1 MIKHSSKV
9 KVNDLQGIILVTS
22 VVASATDKSEELSE
36 KSQVGKLHLCVKHQR
51 KIFWKSRMDKS
62 QDFFFDTKSAIWK
75 DAAKSNS
82 NLKTLVYK
90 PKQPHWPP

>member
-36 KSQVGKLHLCVKHQR
+36 KSQVGKLHLCSTKERYFESLVWIKA
-51 KIFWKSRMDKS
+51 KIF
-62 QDFFFDTKSAIWK
+62 FHDTKSAI
-75 DAAKSNS
+75 
-82 NLKTLVYK
+82 
-90 PKQPHWPP
+90 

>member
-36 KSQVGKLHLCVKHQR
+36 KSQVGKLHLRVKHQR
-51 KIFWKSRMDKS
+51 KIF
-62 QDFFFDTKSAIWK
+62 
-75 DAAKSNS
+75 
-82 NLKTLVYK
+82 
-90 PKQPHWPP
+90 